1 MAWAPSRMTSAM
13 GMFVPPPVTPT
24 PGSPRRNKHGY
35 LTQAAT
41 DTAAHLRERARNRA
55 SHPDNE
61 TEQEPDP
68 DDRFPEEPPF

>member
-1 MAWAPSRMTSAM
+1 MVMAVGFGFGPDDAEDP
-13 GMFVPPPVTPT
+13 
-24 PGSPRRNKHGY
+24 
-35 LTQAAT
+35 
-41 DTAAHLRERARNRA
+41 AAHLRERARNRA